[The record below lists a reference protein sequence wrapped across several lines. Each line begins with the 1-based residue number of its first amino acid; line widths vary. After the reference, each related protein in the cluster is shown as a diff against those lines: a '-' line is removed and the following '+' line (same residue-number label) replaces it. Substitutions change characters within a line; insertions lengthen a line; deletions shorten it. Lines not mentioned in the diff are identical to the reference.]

1 MFISNHVLAGA
12 AVGRLTR
19 RPTTA
24 FVAGVASH
32 MAMDMVLHWGDER
45 DWDEFVRVARVDGT
59 VGLSLVAAVMAATP
73 RRTRWPVALGI
84 AGACLID
91 MDKPGLHFFGRS
103 PFPAA
108 VDRLHAR
115 IQRQRPVGA
124 LVEAATA
131 TGLAAALLALHR
143 RT

>member
-19 RPTTA
+19 RPATA
-24 FVAGVASH
+24 FVTGVVSH
-32 MAMDMVLHWGDER
+32 VAMDMVLHWGDER
-45 DWDEFVRVARVDGT
+45 GWDEFVQVARVDGT
-59 VGLSLVAAVMAATP
+59 VGLGLVAAVVATAP
-73 RRTRWPVALGI
+73 RQARRPVALGI

-115 IQRQRPVGA
+115 IQRQRPVGV

-131 TGLAAALLALHR
+131 AGLAAALLALHR